1 MSDFLLSLKDV
12 SLAFGGPQV
21 LDKVSLS
28 IHKGLRA
35 ALTGRNGEGK
45 STLMKV
51 IAGQIEPD
59 TGEIVRA
66 PGLKVVYVGQGVE
79 DIRRETEDARGRE
92 TVDERHVSRLTSNVL
107 SPTPHVSRLSSQVLA
122 GPSPSVSR
130 PSLARSGGQIR
141 REALEKA
148 IISQPDLLLLDE
160 PTNHLDVENIDWLE
174 GMIRRQREMA
184 VVIVTHDRRFLKRV
198 ATKILDLDRGELAGW
213 ECDYPTFVR
222 RKQELLA
229 DEAVYWERKSKKLAQ
244 EEAWIRRGV
253 KARTTRNEGRVA
265 ALMKLR
271 EEFAARRR
279 EVGTATMK
287 LDTAA
292 AGGVRVLKIEKL
304 GFAWGAEG
312 RTLDERRETLAA
324 EGRET
329 LDGRR
334 ETRTAEGRE
343 TLDGRQ
349 VSSLSSQVLSGLPS
363 QVSSPSSPW
372 LFRSFSADILRGE
385 RIGIL
390 GRNGA
395 GKTTLLKLLT
405 GKLKP
410 TEGSVTLGTGVE
422 MAFLDQLR
430 GELNPALTVGENIA
444 SDRDEVIV
452 GGVKKHVYSYLA
464 DFLFAPERVRTPVK
478 ALSGGERARLMLA
491 KLFLKP
497 ANLLVMDEPT
507 NDLDMETLELLE
519 EQLLNYTGTLLLVS
533 HDREFLDNVVTSTFV
548 LEGDGEVRQYP
559 GGYADYERQR
569 GMKSE
574 VGSRSRTKES
584 SNSAVQLQTTTTSS
598 APRKL
603 SYKEQREL
611 DALPE
616 KIDALEKEIAAIEAD
631 LVAGKI
637 YTSER
642 LAPAQEELEAAVER
656 WAELE
661 ERSLKL
667 KG

>member
-45 STLMKV
+45 STLLKV
-51 IAGQIEPD
+51 IAGALEPD

-79 DIRRETEDARGRE
+79 KSDFD
-92 TVDERHVSRLTSNVL
+92 S
-107 SPTPHVSRLSSQVLA
+107 SPAL
-122 GPSPSVSR
+122 
-130 PSLARSGGQIR
+130 SGGQIR
-141 REALEKA
+141 RARLEQALL
-148 IISQPDLLLLDE
+148 SQPDLLLLDE
-160 PTNHLDVENIDWLE
+160 PTNHLDIENIDWLE

-184 VVIVTHDRRFLKRV
+184 VVIVTHDRRFLRRV

-213 ECDYPTFVR
+213 ECDYQTFVK
-222 RKQELLA
+222 RKAELLA

-271 EEFAARRR
+271 AEFAARRQQ
-279 EVGTATMK
+279 VGTATMK

-304 GFAWGAEG
+304 GFSYEKQVRIANCEL
-312 RTLDERRETLAA
+312 RMSED
-324 EGRET
+324 
-329 LDGRR
+329 
-334 ETRTAEGRE
+334 TAIHH
-343 TLDGRQ
+343 
-349 VSSLSSQVLSGLPS
+349 SS
-363 QVSSPSSPW
+363 
-372 LFRSFSADILRGE
+372 FIIRNFSTDVLRGE

-395 GKTTLLKLLT
+395 GKTTLLKILT
-405 GKLKP
+405 GKLQP
-410 TEGSVTLGTGVE
+410 TEGSVTFGTGVE
-422 MAFLDQLR
+422 MAFLDQRR
-430 GELNPALTVGENIA
+430 GELKPELTVGENIA

-507 NDLDMETLELLE
+507 NDLDIETLELLE
-519 EQLLNYTGTLLLVS
+519 EQLLNYSGTLLLVS

-548 LEGDGEVRQYP
+548 LEGDGEVRQHP
-559 GGYADYERQR
+559 GGYADYERYNGSGSTEVR
-569 GMKSE
+569 GVSKPPKPSKP
-574 VGSRSRTKES
+574 S
-584 SNSAVQLQTTTTSS
+584 
-598 APRKL
+598 KL
-603 SYKEQREL
+603 SYNEQREL
-611 DALPE
+611 AALPDR
-616 KIDALEKEIAAIEAD
+616 IDALEKEIAAIEAD

-642 LAPAQEELEAAVER
+642 LAPAQEELEQLVDR

-661 ERSLKL
+661 ER
-667 KG
+667 KGAGRKE

>member
-28 IHKGLRA
+28 ISKGLRA

-45 STLMKV
+45 STLLKV
-51 IAGQIEPD
+51 IAGQLEPD

-79 DIRRETEDARGRE
+79 EA
-92 TVDERHVSRLTSNVL
+92 S
-107 SPTPHVSRLSSQVLA
+107 
-122 GPSPSVSR
+122 
-130 PSLARSGGQIR
+130 ARSGGQIR
-141 REALEKA
+141 RERLEKA
-148 IISQPDLLLLDE
+148 LLSQPDLLLLDE

-213 ECDYPTFVR
+213 ECDYPTFVK

-271 EEFAARRR
+271 EEFAARRKQ
-279 EVGTATMK
+279 VGTATMK

-304 GFAWGAEG
+304 GFSYSSGSSDASDS
-312 RTLDERRETLAA
+312 RPIISNF
-324 EGRET
+324 
-329 LDGRR
+329 
-334 ETRTAEGRE
+334 TA
-343 TLDGRQ
+343 D
-349 VSSLSSQVLSGLPS
+349 V
-363 QVSSPSSPW
+363 
-372 LFRSFSADILRGE
+372 LRGE

-395 GKTTLLKLLT
+395 GKTTLLKLLS

-410 TEGSVTLGTGVE
+410 TEGSVTLGTNVE

-430 GELNPALTVGENIA
+430 GELKPELTVGENIA

-507 NDLDMETLELLE
+507 NDLDIETLELLE
-519 EQLLNYTGTLLLVS
+519 EQLLNYSGTLLLVS

-559 GGYADYERQR
+559 GGYEDYERQR
-569 GMKSE
+569 GDKVEGRRLKVEQRKVSNLQPST
-574 VGSRSRTKES
+574 SR
-584 SNSAVQLQTTTTSS
+584 
-598 APRKL
+598 RKL
-603 SYKEQREL
+603 SYNEQREL
-611 DALPE
+611 DALPAR
-616 KIDALEKEIAAIEAD
+616 IDALEKEIAAIEAD

-637 YTSER
+637 YTSDR
-642 LAPAQEELEAAVER
+642 LVPAQEELENLVDR

-661 ERSLKL
+661 EK
-667 KG
+667 KQ

>member
-28 IHKGLRA
+28 IGKGLRA

-51 IAGQIEPD
+51 IAGQLEPD
-59 TGEIVRA
+59 GGEIVRA

-79 DIRRETEDARGRE
+79 EPG
-92 TVDERHVSRLTSNVL
+92 
-107 SPTPHVSRLSSQVLA
+107 
-122 GPSPSVSR
+122 GPSA
-130 PSLARSGGQIR
+130 LSGGQIR
-141 REALEKA
+141 KARLEEAIL
-148 IISQPDLLLLDE
+148 SQPDLLLLDE
-160 PTNHLDVENIDWLE
+160 PTNHLDVEAIDWLE

-184 VVIVTHDRRFLKRV
+184 VLIVTHDRRFLKRV
-198 ATKILDLDRGELAGW
+198 ATKIFDLDRGELAGW
-213 ECDYPTFVR
+213 ECDYPTFVK
-222 RKQELLA
+222 RKAELLA

-271 EEFAARRR
+271 EEFAARRAQ
-279 EVGTATMK
+279 VGTATLK

-292 AGGVRVLKIEKL
+292 PGGVRVLKIEKL
-304 GFAWGAEG
+304 GFAWGAG
-312 RTLDERRETLAA
+312 PLFSNF
-324 EGRET
+324 
-329 LDGRR
+329 
-334 ETRTAEGRE
+334 TA
-343 TLDGRQ
+343 D
-349 VSSLSSQVLSGLPS
+349 V
-363 QVSSPSSPW
+363 
-372 LFRSFSADILRGE
+372 LRGE

-405 GKLKP
+405 GRLQP
-410 TEGSVTLGTGVE
+410 TEGSVTLSTNVE

-430 GELNPALTVGENIA
+430 GELKPELTVGENIA

-497 ANLLVMDEPT
+497 ANLLIMDEPT
-507 NDLDMETLELLE
+507 NDLDIETLELLE
-519 EQLLNYTGTLLLVS
+519 EQLLNYKGTLLLVS

-548 LEGDGEVRQYP
+548 LEGDGTVKQFP
-559 GGYADYERQR
+559 GGWDDYLRQR
-569 GMKSE
+569 GRE
-574 VGSRSRTKES
+574 VEREVEKKGGVGQRKIEADRQCPPPPHLS
-584 SNSAVQLQTTTTSS
+584 TS
-598 APRKL
+598 RKL
-603 SYKEQREL
+603 SYNEQREL
-611 DALPE
+611 EALPA
-616 KIDALEKEIAAIEAD
+616 KIEALEKEIAEIEAFLSD
-631 LVAGKI
+631 GANYVKDPAKCK
-637 YTSER
+637 SAAER
-642 LAPAQEELEAAVER
+642 LPLAKSELDAAESR
-656 WAELE
+656 WLELE
-661 ERSLKL
+661 ERKL
-667 KG
+667 